1 MFMKMNS
8 ASLSHV
14 FAASTAIKKQS
25 SPAIIKKLET
35 RAFSNSRALIHALQP
50 AVPTYLMR
58 HALVERA
65 ATEFAQQFNGTTLYA
80 VKVNPSRKVLMGLA
94 KAGVSHFDVASL
106 DEIQLV
112 RRFAPKATLFFM
124 HPVKAREAI
133 AEAYHSYGVR
143 VFAVDCTGELAKIQQ
158 QTHNAKDVSYFVRLS
173 LPHKSSAAIDLSQKF
188 GADFDEAVALLQ
200 AARPHAAKLGVTF
213 HVGSQCM
220 DPASYTQAISY
231 AASVIKASGVP
242 VEMIDIGGGFA
253 VAYPDMNP
261 PSLGVYMAAIDA
273 AFHDNDLLHLERFAE
288 PGRALVATA
297 GSLVVR
303 VELRKGNLLYL
314 NDGTYGGLF
323 DAGKNIAFR
332 FPCNAIRV
340 TGDLSEQLLPFRF
353 AGPTC
358 DSLDMMDGPF
368 YLPKDIDEGD
378 YIEIGQMGA
387 YSECLRTGFNGYKD
401 YLSFDIAE

>member
-1 MFMKMNS
+1 MKMNS
-8 ASLSHV
+8 ASLPHV

-50 AVPTYLMR
+50 VVPTYLMR
-58 HALVERA
+58 HVLAERA

-332 FPCNAIRV
+332 FPCNTIRV
-340 TGDLSEQLLPFRF
+340 AGDLSEQLLPFRF

-358 DSLDMMDGPF
+358 DSLDMMEGPF

>member
-1 MFMKMNS
+1 MKMNS
-8 ASLSHV
+8 ASLPHA

-65 ATEFAQQFNGTTLYA
+65 ATEFAHQFNGTTLYA

-273 AFHDNDLLHLERFAE
+273 AFHDNDLLRLERFAE

-340 TGDLSEQLLPFRF
+340 AGDLSEQLLPFRF

-358 DSLDMMDGPF
+358 DSLDMMEGPF

>member
-1 MFMKMNS
+1 MKMNS
-8 ASLSHV
+8 ASLSHAV
-14 FAASTAIKKQS
+14 AASTAVKKHIS
-25 SPAIIKKLET
+25 SSAVIRKFET
-35 RAFSNSRALIHALQP
+35 HAFSNSRALIHALHP

-58 HALVERA
+58 HALVERVA
-65 ATEFAQQFNGTTLYA
+65 IDFAQQFNGTTLYA
-80 VKVNPSRKVLMGLA
+80 VKVNPSRKVLASLA
-94 KAGVSHFDVASL
+94 KSGVSHFDVASL

-112 RRFAPKATLFFM
+112 RRYAPKATLFFM

-133 AEAYHSYGVR
+133 AEAYQHYGVR
-143 VFAVDCTGELAKIQQ
+143 VFAVDCENELTKIQQ
-158 QTHNAKDVSYFVRLS
+158 QTHNAKDLSYFVRLS

-188 GADFDEAVALLQ
+188 GADFDEALALLQ
-200 AARPHAAKLGVTF
+200 AARPKAAKLGVTF

-231 AASVIKASGVP
+231 AASVIKASGVS

-273 AFHDNDLLHLERFAE
+273 AFQDNKLLHLERFAE

-303 VELRKGNLLYL
+303 VELRKDHLLYL

-323 DAGKNIAFR
+323 DAGKTVAFR

-340 TGDLSEQLLPFRF
+340 TGDLSNQLLPFRF

-358 DSLDMMDGPF
+358 DSLDMMEGPF

-378 YIEIGQMGA
+378 YIEIGHMGA
-387 YSECLRTGFNGYKD
+387 YSECLRTGFNGYKN

>member
-1 MFMKMNS
+1 
-8 ASLSHV
+8 
-14 FAASTAIKKQS
+14 
-25 SPAIIKKLET
+25 
-35 RAFSNSRALIHALQP
+35 
-50 AVPTYLMR
+50 MR

-220 DPASYTQAISY
+220 DPASYTQASSY

>member
-1 MFMKMNS
+1 MKMNS
-8 ASLSHV
+8 ASLPHV

-35 RAFSNSRALIHALQP
+35 RAFSSSRALIHALQP
-50 AVPTYLMR
+50 VVPTYLMR

-133 AEAYHSYGVR
+133 AEAYQHYGVR
-143 VFAVDCTGELAKIQQ
+143 VFAVDCTGELAKIQK

-200 AARPHAAKLGVTF
+200 AARPHAVKLGVTF

-231 AASVIKASGVP
+231 AASVIKASSVP

-332 FPCNAIRV
+332 FPCNAMRV
-340 TGDLSEQLLPFRF
+340 GGDLSEQLLPFRF

-358 DSLDMMDGPF
+358 DSLDMMEGPF
-368 YLPKDIDEGD
+368 HLPKDIDEGD